1 MSEPAAEPAP
11 LSPGEIEAR
20 VRRSF
25 EKQRFMATLGATLT
39 HIAPGEVDISLA
51 YDERLTQQHGFLH
64 AGALATIADSA
75 GGYAALTVMPSDAAV
90 LSIEFKINML
100 SPAEGPL
107 LVARGRVVRPGRT
120 IVVCR
125 ADVVSVRGGTE
136 KLVAT
141 MQGTMLVARGR
152 GLAD

>member
-1 MSEPAAEPAP
+1 MS
-11 LSPGEIEAR
+11 
-20 VRRSF
+20 
-25 EKQRFMATLGATLT
+25 TLGATLERVE
-39 HIAPGEVDISLA
+39 AGAVDIALPWDA
-51 YDERLTQQHGFLH
+51 RLTQQHGFVH

-75 GGYAALTVMPSDAAV
+75 CGYAALSVMPADAAV
-90 LSIEFKINML
+90 LSVEFKINML

-107 LVARGRVVRPGRT
+107 LVARGRVLKPGRT

-125 ADVVSVRGGTE
+125 ADVLSVRDGAE

-141 MQGTMLVARGR
+141 MQGTMMVVRDR